1 VGISLVLFAVGCGDD
16 DDSSR
21 EPGGTETTT
30 GDETATTQPASSD
43 EAAVRPYIEDL
54 LAAWDDAMTPIL
66 GDPQAVADDPE
77 SPERAELAESF
88 TQNSPYVED
97 LGELLA
103 GYISQDTGLRPGPS
117 GRVQETQLLDF
128 TEVPDDDHVSFV
140 FCTFTDGVDFAL
152 STGEERPPTV
162 GIRQGAGTAVR
173 VEGAWLLDSLQRLG
187 FEEKPAGT
195 PNPCPDLV
203 AAEDR

>member
-1 VGISLVLFAVGCGDD
+1 
-16 DDSSR
+16 
-21 EPGGTETTT
+21 
-30 GDETATTQPASSD
+30 
-43 EAAVRPYIEDL
+43 
-54 LAAWDDAMTPIL
+54 MTPIL

-88 TQNSPYVED
+88 TQNSPYVDD

-103 GYISQDTGLRPGPS
+103 GYISQDTGLRPGPG
-117 GRVQETQLLDF
+117 GRVQTTQLLDF
-128 TEVPDDDHVSFV
+128 TEAPDDDHVSFV

-152 STGEERPPTV
+152 STGDERPPTV

-173 VEGAWLLDSLQRLG
+173 VEGEWLLDSLQRLG

-195 PNPCPDLV
+195 PNPCPGLV
-203 AAEDR
+203 TAEGG